1 MSKEEWMTH
10 KMKSWIDSTIQ
21 WIYEKWKRY
30 YLNKEIDKAAYHDL
44 APNDMIENG
53 EEYFKA
59 LYWALHN
66 DRIKNI
72 ALTGPYGSGKSSI
85 IESYIRQNPGL
96 KYIRISLA
104 TFVEYVENQGA
115 DTKIDGKLITFT
127 DNKIEEGILKQLF
140 YKVDSKKIPLSR
152 YRKIHRII
160 LNHIFCKLIGF
171 AMCCGILLYIFYPDT
186 AGKIY
191 NLIILAN
198 ERTGVHYLLLSAV
211 LVMIMGIFL
220 RIIAHF
226 FRYILS
232 NARVKEVKIG
242 NQATVNLDKDGDS
255 IFDKN
260 MDEIVYFF
268 ESTEYDVV
276 FFEDLDRLK
285 SAKIFIQLREL
296 NTILNNYDNIKDTIR
311 FVYAIK
317 DDIFSNEDRTKFFDF
332 IIPVVPVINSTNSG
346 DVFRQYLRQMREE
359 DISEAYI
366 DDVSPYI
373 SDMRVLQNIFNEFKI
388 YKNTIKMNQELKL
401 VDEMMMS
408 LIIFKNLYP
417 KDFSDIQAEKGI
429 IKIAFHD
436 RKNAINKYRTELQND
451 INIIKN
457 ELLEIHNE
465 VLQDTRELKSA
476 FLVALTDGKGFAY
489 KINIS
494 GYGIYNLW
502 NIIYDDTFDLLEL
515 SKICDKK
522 SGDIYYH
529 DIQNGNNSSI
539 YGKEL
544 YKIVDGYAERW
555 ERLKIFE
562 NKQINSVYEKIQNKK
577 NEINNIMRWSLK
589 KCIEKLGSDT
599 IFSTQVKENKFLV
612 FLFRRGY
619 IDETYVNYINY
630 FKADSM
636 TTSDMN
642 FILSIKN
649 QENLDFDYHLTKIS
663 QIVKR
668 LRISEFEQKGIYNF
682 FLLEYLL
689 GVSPLNDGKLL
700 TYMKQLSDGAQKSW
714 QFIDEFIDI
723 TKYKER
729 FIELLAEYW
738 NEMWDNISSNVML
751 SYDRKIFYFN
761 NLLQYVPVEVLKTMD
776 EKKSISNF
784 FVEHKDL
791 LQRTNTISTDI
802 LKNVVEELDIYFKNI
817 NTDGVQSGLLNFIFE
832 TCHYELNNDM
842 VKNLVKFKDVNLLHD
857 LAVKNYT
864 TILNL
869 NYIPL
874 VKYIYQNIE
883 VYIRENVLQKEN
895 TDESERAVA
904 ELLFLCSDNIEICKE
919 IIRHE
924 CICFESFKEIK
935 FCQDIKYTKNIWDNL
950 IEHDKVKATWE
961 NIYEYWLNFSFLS
974 NILDFLQR
982 HACELMHSDIDDL
995 SEKFIVDF
1003 IYNQGVGAEL
1013 LDKVLPYIC
1022 ESAGGIDLQL
1032 IGEEKTNVLIRHR
1045 LIAFSIEKYDEIKEL
1060 YPDLSIDF
1068 ILNNKN
1074 EFLDNIKNIELSDE
1088 LVSDILDKARADKDF
1103 CEQVYK
1109 AFDLSDLTAEIA
1121 EKILLMDMTISKE
1134 DFQSFWNAVDVSYKE
1149 KLMMQCLQILN
1160 DDDFEMCFKELGNP
1174 YHELADRSRRH
1185 NVMIKQTDASVALVK
1200 RLKEIQY
1207 ITSFK
1212 MPSKDDNSPISVI
1225 VKRKKQE

>member
-417 KDFSDIQAEKGI
+417 KDFSDIQSEIGL
-429 IKIAFHD
+429 IK
-436 RKNAINKYRTELQND
+436 K
-451 INIIKN
+451 
-457 ELLEIHNE
+457 
-465 VLQDTRELKSA
+465 A
-476 FLVALTDGKGFAY
+476 FL
-489 KINIS
+489 
-494 GYGIYNLW
+494 
-502 NIIYDDTFDLLEL
+502 
-515 SKICDKK
+515 DKK
-522 SGDIYYH
+522 SAITQYRKKLKEEIDSTEH
-529 DIQNGNNSSI
+529 KLQMIQNDSI
-539 YGKEL
+539 ESLNEL
-544 YKIVDGYAERW
+544 NFAMRGSLADWNGLAERIEVPGYTTIYLNNDESFDLQMIYDMVKNRRVTIVYIDKRNGSRDSVSKDKLDIFITNYY
-555 ERLKIFE
+555 ERWNALKIKENNQLDSFIRIVE
-562 NKQINSVYEKIQNKK
+562 NKKKKLHEIIGWNLKITLI
-577 NEINNIMRWSLK
+577 ELG
-589 KCIEKLGSDT
+589 IEKVLSE
-599 IFSTQVKENKFLV
+599 QVRRNKLLV
-612 FLFRRGY
+612 FLLRRGY
-619 IDETYVNYINY
+619 IDETYPNYINY
-630 FKADSM
+630 FKGDSV
-636 TTSDMN
+636 TVNDMN

-649 QENLDFDYHLTKIS
+649 QEQLDYRYELNKLH
-663 QIVKR
+663 QVVKR
-668 LRISEFEQKGIYNF
+668 LQVSEFEQRSAYNF
-682 FLLEYLL
+682 SLLNYLL
-689 GVSPLNDGKLL
+689 STSEWDIKLWSFIR
-700 TYMKQLSDGAQKSW
+700 QLSDGAKDSW
-714 QFIDEFIDI
+714 EFIDEFVENTENIG
-723 TKYKER
+723 R
-729 FIELLAEYW
+729 FIELLAESW
-738 NEMWDNISSNVML
+738 NEMWDTISNNAML
-751 SYDRKIFYFN
+751 SCDRKLFYFN

-784 FVEHKDL
+784 FVERK
-791 LQRTNTISTDI
+791 DI
-802 LKNVVEELDIYFKNI
+802 LQQISDIPIVKVEEVIKELNI
-817 NTDGVQSGLLNFIFE
+817 HFEKIEIEGVTNDLIAFIFNN
-832 TCHYELNNDM
+832 TYYKLNYDM
-842 VKNLVKFKDVNLLHD
+842 ICSIVKFKKYWLLDD
-857 LAVKNYT
+857 LPKKNYT
-864 TILNL
+864 TILSL

-874 VKYIYQNIE
+874 INYISKNIE
-883 VYIRENVLQKEN
+883 EYIRENVLKKEN
-895 TDESERAVA
+895 TDESGRAVA
-904 ELLFLCSDNIEICKE
+904 ELLFLCSGNIEICDE

-924 CICFESFKEIK
+924 RICFESFKEIK
-935 FCQDIKYTKNIWDNL
+935 FCHDIKCTKPIWNNL
-950 IEHDKVKATWE
+950 LEHDKVRATWG
-961 NIYEYWLNFSFLS
+961 NIYEYWINFSFS
-974 NILDFLQR
+974 SSILEFLQK
-982 HACELMHSDIDDL
+982 HMCELIHSEAEDL

-1003 IYNQGVGAEL
+1003 IYNQGVGAKL

-1022 ESAGGIDLQL
+1022 VVADAVDLQS
-1032 IGEEKTNVLIRHR
+1032 IGEEKTNVLIQHR

-1088 LVSDILDKARADKDF
+1088 LFSDILDKARDDKDF

-1109 AFDLSDLTAEIA
+1109 VFDLSELTTEIA
-1121 EKILLMDMTISKE
+1121 EKILLMDITISKE
-1134 DFQSFWNAVDVSYKE
+1134 EFQIFWNVVDVSYKE
-1149 KLMMQCLQILN
+1149 KLMMQCLQILT

-1174 YHELADRSRRH
+1174 YHELADRNRRH
-1185 NVMIKQTDASVALVK
+1185 NVMIKRTDASVTLVK

-1212 MPSKDDNSPISVI
+1212 ISSTDDNSPILAI
-1225 VKRKKQE
+1225 VKRKK